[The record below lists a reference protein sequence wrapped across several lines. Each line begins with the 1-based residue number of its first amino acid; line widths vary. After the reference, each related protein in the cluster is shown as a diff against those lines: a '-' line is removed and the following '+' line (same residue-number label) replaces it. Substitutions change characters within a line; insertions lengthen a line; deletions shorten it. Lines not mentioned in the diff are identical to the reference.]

1 MNEIKDGLRE
11 KFLKDIEYT
20 SLNYSNMYDRLQMRN
35 NWSKFF
41 VVYYSVIAVINAIL
55 PKVFVIPDIYCTLL
69 DFTSIV
75 VSIIMLVASLSV
87 SLANYS
93 ERSLKV
99 MQGLDALKRLKKTLV
114 YSNEDLEKED
124 YKKYSEFLTEYHGIV
139 DNVELRT
146 DYDFYR
152 TCREKGEVRDR
163 FSWMRRVSLEV
174 KHLGEVLLYLILFAA
189 PLIFYV
195 FVYLGASRTV

>member
-124 YKKYSEFLTEYHGIV
+124 YKKYREFLTEYHGIV
-139 DNVELRT
+139 DKVELRT